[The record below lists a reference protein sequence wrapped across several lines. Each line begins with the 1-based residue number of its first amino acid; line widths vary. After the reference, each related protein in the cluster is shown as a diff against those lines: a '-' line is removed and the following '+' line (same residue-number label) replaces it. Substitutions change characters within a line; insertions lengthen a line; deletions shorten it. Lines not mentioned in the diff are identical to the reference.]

1 MRPLEVLC
9 DFKKE
14 RNGLILKHTCIL
26 RALNISEQS
35 GQNKSYSLYIAL
47 GIFHT

>member
-1 MRPLEVLC
+1 MKDKLIKEKLRPLLVLR

-14 RNGLILKHTCIL
+14 RSGPILKHTCIL

-35 GQNKSYSLYIAL
+35 GQNK
-47 GIFHT
+47 